1 MTGDVSLWTSSAG
14 LVKKASGDH
23 ECFAWFT
30 LCFWWQGA
38 RGGTGQA
45 VWLCSF
51 SPALLS
57 PLTELALAPG
67 NNLRLSKESHSLMRN
82 VSLLEVSLS
91 SLTNLLCFAA
101 ALVIYNHGNDAQ
113 SSACLYLGL

>member
-1 MTGDVSLWTSSAG
+1 MVHTMLLGAGSPRRDRTGCV
-14 LVKKASGDH
+14 AS
-23 ECFAWFT
+23 
-30 LCFWWQGA
+30 
-38 RGGTGQA
+38 
-45 VWLCSF
+45 VLCSL